1 LTLEAGGELTTAAG
15 NDLNVNV
22 PSTRSLFVKLAGT
35 TKVTMDNQ
43 GNVGI
48 GTTSPGEKLDV
59 QGNIEFGTGNIKLTY
74 KSGSNP
80 SCGKFT
86 LARKWTQKTC
96 SACSSCQT
104 SAGWLSSDA
113 PVCGYYMNFDAMC
126 PCCADGAYCT
136 ADTWTEAI
144 CFD

>member
-59 QGNIEFGTGNIKLTY
+59 QGNTGIGLQY
-74 KSGSNP
+74 SGS
-80 SCGKFT
+80 
-86 LARKWTQKTC
+86 
-96 SACSSCQT
+96 SAQAT
-104 SAGWLSSDA
+104 
-113 PVCGYYMNFDAMC
+113 
-126 PCCADGAYCT
+126 
-136 ADTWTEAI
+136 
-144 CFD
+144 